1 MKMMTDERRCR
12 QEVAKR
18 GNVKDLREKDFDSK

>member
-1 MKMMTDERRCR
+1 MMMDERRYR

-18 GNVKDLREKDFDSK
+18 GKVKDLREKDFDSK